1 MVGKIEPRFGAE
13 VYISDAGNICIK
25 QDQGIRE
32 ALILIFDEGEV
43 DELIDLL
50 NQAKRDLEEERRVVQ
65 ENEEN

>member
-1 MVGKIEPRFGAE
+1 MVGKIDPRYGAE

-32 ALILIFDEGEV
+32 ELILIFDEGEV

-50 NQAKRDLEEERRVVQ
+50 NQAKRDLAEERRVLQ

>member
-1 MVGKIEPRFGAE
+1 MVGKIDPRYGAE

-32 ALILIFDEGEV
+32 ELILIFDEGEV

>member
-32 ALILIFDEGEV
+32 ELILIFNEGEV

>member
-32 ALILIFDEGEV
+32 ELILIFDEGEV

-50 NQAKRDLEEERRVVQ
+50 NQAKRDLAEERRVLQ

>member
-32 ALILIFDEGEV
+32 ELILIFDEGEV
-43 DELIDLL
+43 DDLIDLL
-50 NQAKRDLEEERRVVQ
+50 NQAKSDLAEERRVVQ
-65 ENEEN
+65 ENEDN

>member
-32 ALILIFDEGEV
+32 ELILIFDEGEV